1 MKKVCLSLIA
11 MLVVVCIL
19 VCPVYGA
26 NHSFTLT
33 VDPTSKTANLGDTVS
48 FNIGI
53 DDIDQSTDG
62 ISALEGMIKFE
73 SDLFESIDI
82 SSKSNWSVEINKN
95 EGDPLKGKFVI
106 ARLGSTKE
114 TQVVA
119 TLYAKIR
126 SDATVKSGTITL
138 KDVFSSYADG
148 ATEPTTKTLTV
159 NISSDT
165 PDEGGDVDP
174 TPAPDEGDLDPD
186 KTTPDQTNPDNQEQD
201 KQSNIPAPEQNAKE
215 AAKTTNKVTSLPK
228 AGIVASGIGIAVL
241 AAIIVAIIEL
251 VKYKKAGK

>member
-1 MKKVCLSLIA
+1 MKKVCLSFIA
-11 MLVVVCIL
+11 MLVMAYIL

-26 NHSFTLT
+26 SHTFTLT
-33 VDPTSKTANLGDTVS
+33 VSPTSETANLGDTVS
-48 FNIGI
+48 FDIGI
-53 DDIDQSTDG
+53 ADIDQSTDG

-174 TPAPDEGDLDPD
+174 TPDEGDLDPD